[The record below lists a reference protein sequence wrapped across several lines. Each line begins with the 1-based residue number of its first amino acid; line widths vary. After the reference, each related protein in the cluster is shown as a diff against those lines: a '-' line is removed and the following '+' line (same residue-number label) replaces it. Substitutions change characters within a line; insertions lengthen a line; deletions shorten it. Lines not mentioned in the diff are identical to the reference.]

1 MLSEPERWAVVA
13 DAPLYEVSSEGR
25 VRRTPNGVRTEYFD
39 VAAWESA
46 RGYLH
51 VNLEVANRVWPIVRA
66 VHRLVLEAFNPTT
79 ADDVEGHHR
88 DGDKRNNQLVNL
100 RWVTHAEN
108 VQHAWDSGL
117 QPRARARRD
126 GCLYGHP
133 RSQVYLDS
141 TGQRRVRC
149 ARCRRAHYHRAQ
161 AVRCRRAWLFTELAG
176 PPPRRSLLLEQDPA
190 VEVEF
195 TSHTPRT

>member
-1 MLSEPERWAVVA
+1 VAAERWAVVV
-13 DAPLYEVSSEGR
+13 DAPLYEVSTEGR
-25 VRRTPNGVRTEYFD
+25 VRRGAFD
-39 VAAWESA
+39 VATWENA

-51 VNLEVANRVWPIVRA
+51 VNLEGPRAWPIVRA

-79 ADDVEGHHR
+79 ADDVEAHHR

-117 QPRARARRD
+117 QPRARAKRD
-126 GCLYGHP
+126 GCLYGHV
-133 RSQVYLDS
+133 RSQVYVDKA
-141 TGQRRVRC
+141 GQRRVRC

-161 AVRCRRAWLFTELAG
+161 AVRRRRAWLFAELS
-176 PPPRRSLLLEQDPA
+176 PPPARSLLLDERPA